1 MKGYFPKEEYVFMDL
16 DLTMSEKQMA
26 SALYAGIETN
36 AAFTILYNL
45 NRGEYSRKQNSRN
58 RAQIKVFLPESQ
70 IENFNNLSGLA
81 LKKPA
86 MIYGC

>member
-1 MKGYFPKEEYVFMDL
+1 MKYLPKEEYIYMDL

-26 SALYAGIETN
+26 SALYAGIETH

-45 NRGEYSRKQNSRN
+45 NRGEYSRKKNSRN
-58 RAQIKVFLPESQ
+58 RAQIKVHIHPNE
-70 IENFNNLSGLA
+70 IENFNTLSGLK